1 MDAILAS
8 YGDEACDD
16 SVESSTPEI
25 KEGLQP
31 PIEEVFGPHLNES
44 ILQSDTEDKDALE
57 NSNKAGPFLESS
69 SHRNE
74 QNELKSGRRSR
85 SVSSSRSSKR
95 RRRSRSRSRDRRNRD
110 RGSGDRRSRDR
121 RSRRRRS
128 RDQRSRDRRSRE
140 GRSRDRRSR
149 DRRSRDR
156 RRSSRNYRDER
167 RSRSRSRGR
176 SRHSDERRE
185 KFSTSNSSL
194 SISNGAA
201 DRSVVELAKSQENI
215 FTSLRDT
222 IATVNLLSNGNSSFP
237 VNQAQQFF
245 PTQLSANNN
254 NNIQPKDSNNEN
266 VEATAGSRK
275 RKSRWGKEGEKAF
288 VPGMPTAIPMNL
300 TKEQEIAYLRK
311 LIYPC
316 FVQSSVSISPTK
328 TNIIQLQIED
338 VTRKLRTGDLGI
350 PQNPEERSPS
360 PEPVYDSFGK
370 RLNTREVRTRQNLEN
385 ERHRLILKM
394 VALNPIYKPPA
405 DYKPPQN
412 RLHEKVWIPQ
422 EDHPELNFVGL
433 LIGPRGNTLK
443 QLERE
448 TNTRIIIRGKGS
460 VKEGKIGKRD
470 GPLPGEDEALHAY
483 ITAQDEESL
492 KKAVK
497 RVSEII
503 RQALEV
509 PESQNELRKLQLRE
523 LALLNGTLRGDEL
536 ALTGI
541 KCTNCGASTHKSW
554 ECPDRPNVT
563 ANVFCTACGAAGHIA
578 RDCKNPT
585 HGGAPTGAALDEEYS
600 ALMAELGHET
610 TRPTERDSGVKPV
623 VRINLAKPRMPPM
636 MPGAFF
642 PPPPHM
648 MPGGVPWA
656 PWMMQPPPM
665 MGEDGKPVM
674 PPPPPP
680 ATMGYA
686 PNSSEAGDAQ
696 YSHDTSQVGFS
707 VPPPFPPSTGG
718 ELAGAS
724 EEHTA
729 YAPGYEIPPA
739 NSGYPP
745 PYVSEGLEQ
754 SYAPTGYA
762 YNEYA
767 GGEEAP
773 PPPPPPA
780 AAAAA
785 AGAHHPKGGW
795 PPMGMP
801 YYPTAYPPTN
811 MPPPPPPPPPAEV
824 ASGCDSFPRFYQ
836 NINDDAPPPP
846 PPP

>member
-16 SVESSTPEI
+16 LVESSTPEI
-25 KEGLQP
+25 KEGPQP
-31 PIEEVFGPHLNES
+31 PVEEVFGPHLNEN
-44 ILQSDTEDKDALE
+44 ILQSDSEDKDASENWNKSGFSLE
-57 NSNKAGPFLESS
+57 CSS
-69 SHRNE
+69 QRNE
-74 QNELKSGRRSR
+74 QDELKSSRRSR
-85 SVSSSRSSKR
+85 SASSSPSSRSKR

-128 RDQRSRDRRSRE
+128 RDQRSRDRRSRDRQSRE
-140 GRSRDRRSR
+140 GRGRDRRSR

-156 RRSSRNYRDER
+156 RRSSRSYRDER

-185 KFSTSNSSL
+185 KFSTSNLSL
-194 SISNGAA
+194 SISNGA
-201 DRSVVELAKSQENI
+201 DRSAVELANSQENA
-215 FTSLRDT
+215 FASLRDT
-222 IATVNLLSNGNSSFP
+222 IATVNLLSNGNASFS

-245 PTQLSANNN
+245 STQLSANNN
-254 NNIQPKDSNNEN
+254 SIQPKDLSEN
-266 VEATAGSRK
+266 AESTATSRK

-300 TKEQEIAYLRK
+300 TKEQEMAYL
-311 LIYPC
+311 L
-316 FVQSSVSISPTK
+316 
-328 TNIIQLQIED
+328 QLQIED

-350 PQNPEERSPS
+350 PLNPEERSPS

-585 HGGAPTGAALDEEYS
+585 HGGASTGAALDEEYS

-610 TRPTERDSGVKPV
+610 TRTTERDSGVKPV

-642 PPPPHM
+642 PPPHM
-648 MPGGVPWA
+648 VPGGGVPWA

-686 PNSSEAGDAQ
+686 PNSNEAGDAQ
-696 YSHDTSQVGFS
+696 YSHETSQVGFS
-707 VPPPFPPSTGG
+707 VPPPFPPPTGG
-718 ELAGAS
+718 ELTGAS
-724 EEHTA
+724 EEHA
-729 YAPGYEIPPA
+729 PYAPGYEIPPT
-739 NSGYPP
+739 NSAYPP
-745 PYVSEGLEQ
+745 PYVSESLEQ

-767 GGEEAP
+767 GGEEVP
-773 PPPPPPA
+773 PPPPPP
-780 AAAAA
+780 

-795 PPMGMP
+795 SPMGMP

-811 MPPPPPPPPPAEV
+811 MPPPPPPPPPTEV
-824 ASGCDSFPRFYQ
+824 TSGCDSFPRFYQ
-836 NINDDAPPPP
+836 NIHDDAPPPP
-846 PPP
+846 PPL

>member
-57 NSNKAGPFLESS
+57 NSNKGGPFLESS

-110 RGSGDRRSRDR
+110 RGSGDHRSRDR

-128 RDQRSRDRRSRE
+128 RDQRSRDHRSRKGVVE
-140 GRSRDRRSR
+140 
-149 DRRSRDR
+149 
-156 RRSSRNYRDER
+156 
-167 RSRSRSRGR
+167 
-176 SRHSDERRE
+176 
-185 KFSTSNSSL
+185 
-194 SISNGAA
+194 IGAA
-201 DRSVVELAKSQENI
+201 ETDEVETGVVRLETTVMKDVPGRVVEDDPGTATNGEKNSTPQIRACRLAMELLIEAQLNWLKVKKI
-215 FTSLRDT
+215 FSHLCE
-222 IATVNLLSNGNSSFP
+222 I
-237 VNQAQQFF
+237 
-245 PTQLSANNN
+245 QLQL

-266 VEATAGSRK
+266 AEATAGSRK

-300 TKEQEIAYLRK
+300 TKEQEIAYL
-311 LIYPC
+311 L
-316 FVQSSVSISPTK
+316 
-328 TNIIQLQIED
+328 QLQIED

-665 MGEDGKPVM
+665 VGEDGKPVM

-707 VPPPFPPSTGG
+707 VPPPFPPPTGG

-729 YAPGYEIPPA
+729 YAPGYEIPPT

-754 SYAPTGYA
+754 SYTPTGYA

-773 PPPPPPA
+773 PPPPPSA
-780 AAAAA
+780 AAATAA

-811 MPPPPPPPPPAEV
+811 MPPPPPPPPAEV

-836 NINDDAPPPP
+836 NIHDDAPPPP

>member
-69 SHRNE
+69 SDRNE

-156 RRSSRNYRDER
+156 RRDER

-185 KFSTSNSSL
+185 KFSTTNTSL

-201 DRSVVELAKSQENI
+201 DRSAVELAKSQENI

-222 IATVNLLSNGNSSFP
+222 IATVNLLSNGNSSFS

-245 PTQLSANNN
+245 PTQLSANNS

-266 VEATAGSRK
+266 AEATAGSRK

-300 TKEQEIAYLRK
+300 TKEQEIAYL
-311 LIYPC
+311 L
-316 FVQSSVSISPTK
+316 
-328 TNIIQLQIED
+328 QLQIED

-773 PPPPPPA
+773 PPPPPA
-780 AAAAA
+780 AAVAV

-801 YYPTAYPPTN
+801 YYPTSYPPTN